1 MLWVHQPRP
10 LFAEECT
17 ETKREGGLGR
27 EGTRAPGL
35 RSSHSETASWWSV
48 GPGSLFL
55 RDVSILYTQARSPW
69 GPVSWLWLST
79 FPCGDMIP
87 PSRPRSLVTGSQA
100 LRWGEGLDSQPT
112 PTASTFLCSCVFSPP
127 PIWLPPSPLQEL
139 SLPRTLLLATLR
151 SVPLNLLGLP
161 LTPAFLAPCAT
172 PHSCPP
178 PVSAGLPAPLW
189 PLPGPTWLGAL
200 VLLFLGHPGSGL

>member
-1 MLWVHQPRP
+1 MVVSRPR
-10 LFAEECT
+10 
-17 ETKREGGLGR
+17 KSGSQGR
-27 EGTRAPGL
+27 EHPL
-35 RSSHSETASWWSV
+35 YSSPLTL
-48 GPGSLFL
+48 GSCFL
-55 RDVSILYTQARSPW
+55 VVDLHLSLW
-69 GPVSWLWLST
+69 GH
-79 FPCGDMIP
+79 DP
-87 PSRPRSLVTGSQA
+87 PSRCRSLVTGSQA

-139 SLPRTLLLATLR
+139 SLPTTLLLATLR

-172 PHSCPP
+172 HHSCPP